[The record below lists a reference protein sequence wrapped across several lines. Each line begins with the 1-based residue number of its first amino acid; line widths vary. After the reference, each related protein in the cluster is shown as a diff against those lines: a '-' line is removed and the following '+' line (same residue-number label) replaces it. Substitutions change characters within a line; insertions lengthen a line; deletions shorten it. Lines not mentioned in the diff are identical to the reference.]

1 MFVVVVIPKV
11 EDTGIEKEPT
21 HAQSDTRNSRSD
33 HGGGA
38 VEDEGGWGGNAD
50 GGTTVEKDQIS
61 LAVSP
66 RCCISCV
73 FASVFIPR
81 HPVGCADENTQ

>member
-1 MFVVVVIPKV
+1 MYYSIRGTTSLTRSPRFGPVILFPPWQRRRGGGIVVFVVVVIPKV

-38 VEDEGGWGGNAD
+38 VEDEGGWGG
-50 GGTTVEKDQIS
+50 KC
-61 LAVSP
+61 
-66 RCCISCV
+66 RW
-73 FASVFIPR
+73 R
-81 HPVGCADENTQ
+81 HDR